1 MKNRGDNRM
10 TYNQWDSDD
19 NKRGERHTPS
29 QKYFINRLKY
39 RFMLVFPVFGFLFGS
54 GTLKSFE
61 AEPMMFILILCV
73 IGSLAEFIPAD
84 WGKASSDE
92 NENKIDWHG
101 FIKTLV
107 GYSVLFIVGFGIGN
121 IFGVK

>member
-61 AEPMMFILILCV
+61 AEPMIFILVLCAF
-73 IGSLAEFIPAD
+73 GSLAEFIPPG
-84 WGKASSDE
+84 WEKASSKED
-92 NENKIDWHG
+92 KKRIDWKG
-101 FIKTLV
+101 FTIALARYGLVFVV
-107 GYSVLFIVGFGIGN
+107 GYVIGIT
-121 IFGVK
+121 FKL